1 MSTPQ
6 SPQEEL
12 VTLEE
17 QELDRSPGKVIGCF
31 TTLIV
36 PLLFMVFALHFT
48 ISSTLA
54 RLNLLAPLRGLNIF
68 LAVAYGWGLA
78 GLCVC
83 LLLYFWLKSKPAA
96 IAVTLLL
103 VILWAW
109 GLARYVN
116 LPPSTVS
123 RALTILLALGIP
135 VLIALLFLRP
145 LEGPEV
151 WMFGVG
157 WLVLWVVLVLA
168 LKEYA
173 AGLILLLSLLTSGA
187 LFLVGLYITCGFILP
202 FPGEPDR
209 RKVLDFLRDFTLGF
223 NFPAYVVVDELHLEE
238 RLKER
243 VPGDPYSRLALGPGL
258 VLTDANHAVAISDGV
273 KFKGAYGPGVVFT
286 GYADRARV
294 IDLRPQSFAFPVEA
308 LTKDGIRV
316 KAGVVVTF
324 KIDARGRQ
332 PSLGEP
338 LPYRKNA
345 VFKAVHAAE
354 KVEHIGKGQTP
365 ERIKQRRW
373 FELPPQIGERIL
385 QDILSRYNFDDLY
398 GPHQPGGD
406 PPRKA
411 INETFVKK
419 LTAELEPLGIQ
430 LIVGGVSDIEPADGQ
445 VYVERVRAWQAEWSR
460 KVAMTQA
467 EGRAEW
473 LRQVER
479 ARAEAQAEL
488 ILSLG
493 RQLEELS
500 AAKAEISPED
510 TLNLLVSVLDGLT
523 RQESVGT
530 LLPEET
536 VQALMNIRR
545 IVEE

>member
-17 QELDRSPGKVIGCF
+17 QELDRSPGKAIGCF
-31 TTLIV
+31 AMLIV
-36 PLLFMVFALHFT
+36 PVLTLLFALHFT

-54 RLNLLAPLRGLNIF
+54 RLNLLALLRGLNIF
-68 LAVAYGWGLA
+68 LTVAYGWGFA

-96 IAVTLLL
+96 VVVTLLL
-103 VILWAW
+103 AVLWAW

-116 LPPSTVS
+116 LPPAIVS

-135 VLIALLFLRP
+135 ALIALVFLRP

-151 WMFGVG
+151 WMFGGG
-157 WLVLWVVLVLA
+157 WLVLWGILMLV

-173 AGLILLLSLLTSGA
+173 AGVVLLLSLLASGA
-187 LFLVGLYITCGFILP
+187 VFLAGLYITCGFILP
-202 FPGEPDR
+202 FPEKPDR
-209 RKVLDFLRDFTLGF
+209 RKVFDFLRDLALGL
-223 NFPAYVVVDELHLEE
+223 NFPAYVVVDELRPEE

-258 VLTDANHAVAISDGV
+258 VLTDANHAVAISDGI

-286 GYADRARV
+286 GYADRVRV

-308 LTKDGIRV
+308 LTKDGIKV
-316 KAGVVVTF
+316 KVGVVVTF

-345 VFKAVHAAE
+345 VFKAMHAAE

-365 ERIKQRRW
+365 ERMKQRKW
-373 FELPPQIGERIL
+373 FELPPQIGERVL
-385 QDILSRYNFDDLY
+385 QDIISRYNFDDLY

-411 INETFVKK
+411 INDKFVEK
-419 LTAELEPLGIQ
+419 LTPQLEPLGIQ
-430 LIVGGVSDIEPADGQ
+430 LLVGGISDIEPADSE

-460 KVAMTQA
+460 KVALTQA

-500 AAKAEISPED
+500 AAKAEIGPED
-510 TLNLLVSVLDGLT
+510 TLNLLVSVLDGLAGKA
-523 RQESVGT
+523 SVGA
-530 LLPEET
+530 LLPEGT